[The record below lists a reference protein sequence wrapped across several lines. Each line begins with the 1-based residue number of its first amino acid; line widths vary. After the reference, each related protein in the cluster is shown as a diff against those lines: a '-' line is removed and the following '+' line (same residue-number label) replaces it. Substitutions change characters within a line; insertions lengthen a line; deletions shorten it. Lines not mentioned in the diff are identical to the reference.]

1 MHLRSQA
8 KNMTRIIATDFPTGA
23 QRRITVDGEPVLILN
38 HEGSIHAVSYYCGHM
53 EYPLEGATVEDGL
66 LVCPYHGAGFC
77 LKTGKPD
84 GPPAMD
90 GIHIYSVTIQDNGEL
105 TVTQSADT

>member
-1 MHLRSQA
+1 
-8 KNMTRIIATDFPTGA
+8 
-23 QRRITVDGEPVLILN
+23 
-38 HEGSIHAVSYYCGHM
+38 M
-53 EYPLEGATVEDGL
+53 EYPLEGATVEGGL